1 MSKRYLVM
9 DWELQSVWAT
19 DDISEVDSGGSCRWG
34 DPLDMIKLVESI
46 LDEKKTYYK
55 ERRTEDD

>member
-1 MSKRYLVM
+1 MRRYLVM

>member
-1 MSKRYLVM
+1 MRRYLVM

-55 ERRTEDD
+55 ERRTEDE

>member
-1 MSKRYLVM
+1 MRRYLVM
-9 DWELQSVWAT
+9 DWEMQSVWAT

>member
-1 MSKRYLVM
+1 MRRYLVM

-46 LDEKKTYYK
+46 LDEKKIYYK

>member
-1 MSKRYLVM
+1 MRRYLVM

-46 LDEKKTYYK
+46 LDEKKTYCK
-55 ERRTEDD
+55 ERRTEDE

>member
-1 MSKRYLVM
+1 MRRYLVM

-34 DPLDMIKLVESI
+34 DPP
-46 LDEKKTYYK
+46 
-55 ERRTEDD
+55 